1 MATVDRLVGWLAP
14 SASGEPRYQALA
26 SGLRGLILDGR
37 LIPGVRLPAEREL
50 ATGLAVSR
58 STVTAAYDRLRDEG
72 FVHSRRRA
80 GTVVTVP
87 VGSSARP
94 DELAPATGDEI
105 DLTVAALPAPAV
117 LPEVIGDAMQRL
129 PPVLNGHGLHPLG
142 LTALRVAVAERF
154 GARGL
159 PTMADQIL
167 ITQGALHGWDLMLR
181 ALTRPGDRVVVEQP
195 TYPGVIDAA
204 SAHHVRIRPLPVSTE
219 GWDLDQTRQSGHA
232 PAVLVHATPD
242 GQNPTG
248 WCAPP
253 RARRELIGSLDPTT
267 VLVVD
272 ETFAELYL
280 NGERPRPTASYGRSE
295 RVVTVGSMSKP
306 FWAGLR
312 VGWLR
317 GSASMV
323 RRIATVRGGQDLAT
337 PVLDQLVAAE
347 LLERYAS
354 ILSDRA
360 IQITRNRD
368 ALLDSIARRTPG
380 WSASRPECGLALWVD
395 LGATS
400 STRLAL
406 LARDAG
412 VRIIP
417 GPRFTVRGASHDRW
431 LRVPFAL
438 PAARAEEAL
447 DRLVGALDSADA
459 SAGVGSPLSWTA

>member
-50 ATGLAVSR
+50 ATGLEVSR

-72 FVHSRRRA
+72 FLHSRRRA

-87 VGSSARP
+87 TGTSARP
-94 DELAPATGDEI
+94 DELEPATGDEI
-105 DLTVAALPAPAV
+105 DLTVAALPAPAA
-117 LPEVIGDAMQRL
+117 LPEAIGDAMRHL
-129 PPVLNGHGLHPLG
+129 PAVLNGHGLHPLG
-142 LTALRVAVAERF
+142 LTSLRVAVAERF

-159 PTMADQIL
+159 PTMPDQIL

-181 ALTRPGDRVVVEQP
+181 ALTRPGNQVLVEQP

-204 SAHHVRIRPLPVSTE
+204 AAHHVRIRPLPVSSD
-219 GWDLDQTRQSGHA
+219 GWDVDLLRQSGHA

-253 RARRELIGSLDPTT
+253 RARRELLGSLDPSTT
-267 VLVVD
+267 LVVD
-272 ETFAELYL
+272 ETFAELYMD
-280 NGERPRPTASYGRSE
+280 GERPKPTAAYARSD

-347 LLERYAS
+347 LLERHAS
-354 ILSDRA
+354 VLSDRV
-360 IQITRNRD
+360 IQISRNRD
-368 ALLDSIARRTPG
+368 ALLASIVRHAPG
-380 WSASRPECGLALWVD
+380 WSASRPQCGLALWVD

-417 GPRFTVRGASHDRW
+417 GPRFTVRGVSHDRW

-438 PAARAEEAL
+438 PAGRADEAVA
-447 DRLVGALDSADA
+447 RLVGALDT
-459 SAGVGSPLSWTA
+459 AGAATAAGSPPTWTA